1 MSRRLFFLILVATF
15 VATSVDAAQLSRTE
29 IDRLLSAPIGDI
41 VTLESAPIGRTQ
53 SGTLR
58 LQRFDV
64 YSADARTVLMTA
76 DGEVEVPRS
85 EARQFRTIATDGNP
99 FRAALSIDPR
109 TQEVAGVLLSDSDG
123 SFAISGYLG
132 GDNAVDLKLTR
143 SDDAGG
149 GEPAVW
155 QCGGAGPA
163 LNASPELGGLSVI
176 TNDVLESLIPAT
188 ATLTSP
194 TPKNVLAAS
203 RSATVVIETDNEFLA
218 QKFSGNQANA
228 ETYLTNLFAAM
239 NVVYERDL
247 DVTLVKGFTRLWSAS
262 TPDPYSQ
269 QPTAASGMNPCG
281 SIRNEQLNEF
291 GNYWQANESGRTRA
305 MAAMLSGKMP
315 NNNCS
320 AGVAWVMG
328 SSNMCNQKSGSGGH
342 YSFTMVFKFAQQT
355 ASSDLGVVAHEL
367 GHNLGADHT
376 HCTDTSASAGLQP
389 IDQCYNGE
397 AAFGCY
403 SGTPTCPV
411 QQTYNGVQATG
422 TLMSYCHITPAGCD
436 SFNVF
441 HPVHEAQLRTVAT
454 NNVTSG
460 CFTTGGAPGTF
471 SIANA
476 SITEGNSGT
485 QTLNFVVTRTGGTGS
500 GSVTATTSDA
510 TATATGAAP
519 ISDYVTKTQVLTFA
533 AAGTQNFAV
542 TINGDTRDEDNET
555 FTVTLSAPSAGFSLG
570 APSSATGTITDN
582 DNAPTVSINSPA
594 AVTEGATIT
603 FTVSLSAA
611 SGKAISV
618 AHTTASG
625 GGASGATEG
634 SDFSDATG
642 TLNFAADE
650 TSKTFNVST
659 TNDTLDEAD
668 TETFT
673 ATLSAPTNATLG
685 TSSGTGSLN
694 DNDALPSIA
703 IADTS
708 VTEGGNLQFTVTLT
722 PVSGRTVTVPFST
735 ADGTATVANN
745 DYLQT
750 SSSIQI
756 TAGNTTGQIIINT
769 VSDAVDEA
777 DETMTVNLG
786 SPTNA
791 TVSDGSATGTILD
804 DDITA
809 AAVSIADA
817 SLTEGNAGSANMVFT
832 VSIPAAAAQAT
843 SVTYSTSP
851 IDASAGSDYTAVTG
865 TATITAGNTSTSI
878 GVPIIGDTVDEWDE
892 QFTVNLAA
900 TASSTLAD
908 GQAVGTIVDDDSG
921 GDPVYR
927 NGFE

>member
-1 MSRRLFFLILVATF
+1 MKLRHFCSFAMVLLSSGTAVSAELTADTVDRALQAKVGEFVDLPLPETPAALVSTPVKMRRIDVVAPGAKTYVVDAAGMHEVPVSDRHHFIADASVSGAPRYALSISADGNDVQGVLFGGDDRYAVRGERDGDGLALVATPRPK
-15 VATSVDAAQLSRTE
+15 TDA
-29 IDRLLSAPIGDI
+29 
-41 VTLESAPIGRTQ
+41 
-53 SGTLR
+53 
-58 LQRFDV
+58 
-64 YSADARTVLMTA
+64 
-76 DGEVEVPRS
+76 
-85 EARQFRTIATDGNP
+85 DGNP
-99 FRAALSIDPR
+99 IYFACELDAHAGLDLSKDLGLPSRDEFHAVLDAA
-109 TQEVAGVLLSDSDG
+109 G
-123 SFAISGYLG
+123 
-132 GDNAVDLKLTR
+132 
-143 SDDAGG
+143 
-149 GEPAVW
+149 
-155 QCGGAGPA
+155 
-163 LNASPELGGLSVI
+163 
-176 TNDVLESLIPAT
+176 IPKAT
-188 ATLTSP
+188 T
-194 TPKNVLAAS
+194 AAS
-203 RSATVVIETDNEFLA
+203 RTAAVAIDTDTELLSL
-218 QKFSGNQANA
+218 KFSGNTTNA
-228 ETYLTNLFAAM
+228 TNYLDQLFLGM
-239 NVVYERDL
+239 NTIYERDV
-247 DVTLVKGFTRLWSAS
+247 DVTLQRGTTLLRTAS
-262 TPDPYSQ
+262 DPYS
-269 QPTAASGMNPCG
+269 TTS
-281 SIRNEQLNEF
+281 SSSTIDQLDEF
-291 GNYWQANESGRTRA
+291 GEEWFANQSAVNRA
-305 MAAMLSGKMP
+305 FAAQISGKSGS
-315 NNNCS
+315 NFSS
-320 AGVAWVMG
+320 AGIAWLIG
-328 SSNMCNQKSGSGGH
+328 ASNMCTQKGSTFSSGICTDGQCTSGH
-342 YSFTMVFKFAQQT
+342 YSVSRVFKFAG
-355 ASSDLGVVAHEL
+355 ADGFDDVLVVAHEL
-367 GHNLGADHT
+367 GHNFGINHT
-376 HCTDTSASAGLQP
+376 HCTNASTGAQP
-389 IDQCYNGE
+389 TGSGTIDQCYNGE
-397 AAFGCY
+397 SGSGCY
-403 SGTPTCPV
+403 SGTATCPTA
-411 QQTYNGVQATG
+411 QTINGVTNVRG
-422 TLMSYCHITPAGCD
+422 TLMSYCHITPASCG
-436 SFNVF
+436 SSEVF
-441 HPVHEAQLRTVAT
+441 HPRNVTNLTAT
-454 NNVTSG
+454 AAANVTSG

-471 SIANA
+471 TIGNA

-500 GSVTATTSDA
+500 GSVTATTSDG

>member
-1 MSRRLFFLILVATF
+1 MSDTTRLEHLRNLLIAGSALCGCVAAQSATITIVNLDGANEGFNDPTPVSAEGGNTGTTRGQQRLIVFQTAANIWGAKLQSSQTIKVGANFDSISPCSSGGGVLGFAGPTTF
-15 VATSVDAAQLSRTE
+15 RTLSPVPAGYFANTWYSIAEAEAVRSTELNTTNNEISASFNSDVDAGCLGAGTRFWYG
-29 IDRLLSAPIGDI
+29 IDSTPVPGGRVALLP
-41 VTLESAPIGRTQ
+41 
-53 SGTLR
+53 
-58 LQRFDV
+58 
-64 YSADARTVLMTA
+64 TVL
-76 DGEVEVPRS
+76 
-85 EARQFRTIATDGNP
+85 
-99 FRAALSIDPR
+99 
-109 TQEVAGVLLSDSDG
+109 
-123 SFAISGYLG
+123 
-132 GDNAVDLKLTR
+132 
-143 SDDAGG
+143 
-149 GEPAVW
+149 
-155 QCGGAGPA
+155 
-163 LNASPELGGLSVI
+163 
-176 TNDVLESLIPAT
+176 
-188 ATLTSP
+188 
-194 TPKNVLAAS
+194 
-203 RSATVVIETDNEFLA
+203 
-218 QKFSGNQANA
+218 
-228 ETYLTNLFAAM
+228 
-239 NVVYERDL
+239 
-247 DVTLVKGFTRLWSAS
+247 
-262 TPDPYSQ
+262 
-269 QPTAASGMNPCG
+269 
-281 SIRNEQLNEF
+281 
-291 GNYWQANESGRTRA
+291 
-305 MAAMLSGKMP
+305 
-315 NNNCS
+315 
-320 AGVAWVMG
+320 
-328 SSNMCNQKSGSGGH
+328 
-342 YSFTMVFKFAQQT
+342 
-355 ASSDLGVVAHEL
+355 HEL
-367 GHNLGADHT
+367 GHGLGFLTLVDESTGELGSGLPDIWTYFLKNAQTGELWKDMT
-376 HCTDTSASAGLQP
+376 NAERVASAKSDPNLIWDGPKVTAAIPTFQP
-389 IDQCYNGE
+389 TGAGVHVGTGRMRMYAPNPVEPGSSVSHWTDD
-397 AAFGCY
+397 AASPNLLMEPALS
-403 SGTPTCPV
+403 SGV
-411 QQTYNGVQATG
+411 FSQTDLTVPLFEDIGWPLA
-422 TLMSYCHITPAGCD
+422 AG
-436 SFNVF
+436 
-441 HPVHEAQLRTVAT
+441 A
-454 NNVTSG
+454 SG
-460 CFTTGGAPGTF
+460 SF

-485 QTLNFVVTRTGGTGS
+485 QTLNFVVTRSGGTGS

-519 ISDYVTKTQVLTFA
+519 ISDYVTKTQVLSFA

-594 AVTEGATIT
+594 AVTEGTTIT

-694 DNDALPSIA
+694 DNDALPSVA
-703 IADTS
+703 IANTS

-735 ADGTATVANN
+735 ADGTATIANN

-750 SSSIQI
+750 SASIQI

-769 VSDAVDEA
+769 VGDAVDEA
-777 DETMTVNLG
+777 DETMIVNLG

-809 AAVSIADA
+809 AAVSIGDA
-817 SLTEGNAGSANMVFT
+817 SLTEGNVGSANMVFT
-832 VSIPAAAAQAT
+832 VSIPAAVAQAT

-851 IDASAGSDYTAVTG
+851 IDATSTLDFLAVSG

-878 GVPIIGDTVDEWDE
+878 GVPIIGDVIDEWDE
-892 QFTVNLAA
+892 QFTVNLSA

-921 GDPVYR
+921 GDPVFR